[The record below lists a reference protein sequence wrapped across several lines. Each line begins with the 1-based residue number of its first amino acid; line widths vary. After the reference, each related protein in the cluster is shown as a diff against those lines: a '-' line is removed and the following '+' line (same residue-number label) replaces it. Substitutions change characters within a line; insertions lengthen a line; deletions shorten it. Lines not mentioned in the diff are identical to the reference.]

1 MAETLATIKCKLTV
15 AVEQLTI
22 QKMYGVKCDTE
33 TLLSDADRFY
43 KYQLIFE
50 SGCWTDSQ
58 IKCLIDNKI

>member
-50 SGCWTDSQ
+50 SGC
-58 IKCLIDNKI
+58 